1 MAEEDLQGKYL
12 QEITRGEIFKNLFII
27 PTFTPILSNINFRSE
42 YKYTTNK
49 FREKIHNNQN
59 IKKDNKPKLKLSY
72 SNIKTKIRNLT
83 ALKTSLT
90 NLGIDWKEGPRAVRG
105 YQGQTVTAEV
115 VVEQANNYDIGFSWN
130 GQEYELVADLQY
142 WQQPLTVDGFLKQVT
157 KGYALETILQESAK
171 QGFQVA
177 EQTNNQDGSIRLV
190 VQRWSA

>member
-1 MAEEDLQGKYL
+1 MSH
-12 QEITRGEIFKNLFII
+12 F
-27 PTFTPILSNINFRSE
+27 
-42 YKYTTNK
+42 
-49 FREKIHNNQN
+49 
-59 IKKDNKPKLKLSY
+59 

-90 NLGIDWKEGPRAVRG
+90 NLGIEWKEGPRAVRG
-105 YQGQTVTAEV
+105 YQGQTLTAEV

>member
-1 MAEEDLQGKYL
+1 MSH
-12 QEITRGEIFKNLFII
+12 F
-27 PTFTPILSNINFRSE
+27 
-42 YKYTTNK
+42 
-49 FREKIHNNQN
+49 
-59 IKKDNKPKLKLSY
+59 

-105 YQGQTVTAEV
+105 YQGQTLTAEV

-130 GQEYELVADLQY
+130 GQEYELVSDLQY